1 MFNAFYLFPKVIRKD
16 ILSTPMKQP
25 NYLQKKKQDDPT
37 IYSECLSLSLNDE
50 DKLLF
55 LFLSHTP
62 HPASVSIRSSAKS
75 DSSFLFVAR
84 TRFIPRNWVAFLLHN
99 VFGVSG
105 IRTGVALG
113 LPWSDWLNVSTL
125 IQSQWQR
132 KKGLIN
138 FSTLECINMIIRNR
152 IILEHSPV
160 TRCV

>member
-62 HPASVSIRSSAKS
+62 PLPQYQS
-75 DSSFLFVAR
+75 DLQQKVTVHSCSWQELDLFR
-84 TRFIPRNWVAFLLHN
+84 GTELHSC
-99 VFGVSG
+99 F
-105 IRTGVALG
+105 TMCLG
-113 LPWSDWLNVSTL
+113 LVGSGLEWRWGCLDLIDWM
-125 IQSQWQR
+125 SQ
-132 KKGLIN
+132 L
-138 FSTLECINMIIRNR
+138 
-152 IILEHSPV
+152 
-160 TRCV
+160 